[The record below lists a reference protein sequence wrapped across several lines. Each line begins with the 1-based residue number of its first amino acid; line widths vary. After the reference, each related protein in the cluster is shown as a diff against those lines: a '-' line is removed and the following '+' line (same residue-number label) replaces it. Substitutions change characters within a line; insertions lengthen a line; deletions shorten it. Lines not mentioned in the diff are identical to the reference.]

1 MPGKTAIQAVFR
13 GRAASGRKPTVFLPP
28 VAISVRTRRMFAIPF
43 AINLG
48 SVAMI
53 SRWRGISGC
62 NQRAHGSPMFAIPTA
77 DVCRSL
83 HVLWVPDDLGT
94 LPCSRGGVP
103 PVTARQWLV
112 VSLHRVAEAACVGD
126 HGRRW
131 ASALLLR
138 QPCSSPLVSRVISR
152 SPCRLVFL
160 TLKQFG
166 VAGVVTEIAGW
177 KSFGA
182 VGVAQG

>member
-1 MPGKTAIQAVFR
+1 
-13 GRAASGRKPTVFLPP
+13 
-28 VAISVRTRRMFAIPF
+28 MFAIPF

-83 HVLWVPDDLGT
+83 QVLWVPDDLGT

-103 PVTARQWLV
+103 PVTARLAAP
-112 VSLHRVAEAACVGD
+112 VAGGVPAQGGRGRMRWRSRPPVGFGASAASAVLITPGLTRYLAITLPACFFDPQAVR
-126 HGRRW
+126 RRW
-131 ASALLLR
+131 CGHRDCRVEKLRGGRSGPGLIPNTPSIEKKALLIR
-138 QPCSSPLVSRVISR
+138 IS
-152 SPCRLVFL
+152 
-160 TLKQFG
+160 
-166 VAGVVTEIAGW
+166 A
-177 KSFGA
+177 
-182 VGVAQG
+182 